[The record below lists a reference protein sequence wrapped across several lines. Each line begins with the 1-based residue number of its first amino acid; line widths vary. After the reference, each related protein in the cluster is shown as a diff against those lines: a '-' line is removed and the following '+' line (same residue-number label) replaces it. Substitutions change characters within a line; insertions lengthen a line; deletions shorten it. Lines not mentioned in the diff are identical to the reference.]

1 MRVLDLLQD
10 ADLHVI
16 DHQRHPLRIAC
27 IFERLRNVQAVD
39 AFHVL
44 TPNEILRSGPA
55 AFRKYAPG
63 LTSRAVSAPS
73 RMAFDRLPARPDLQ
87 NLIDR
92 FGHRLL
98 SGLCY
103 RIGYRLNDFL
113 EIVGLSIGVSLAAT
127 AIAAGIGVLF
137 GAALAIFAFPGRQ
150 LVIVLINAL
159 FGLPPVVVGLV
170 LYLALSRS
178 GPLGSLELLFTPT
191 AMVIAQTI
199 LAAPI
204 ITALVHRASER
215 AWARYGDEL
224 VMDGATRLQPIPQIL
239 MIIRADVVTAVLAG
253 FGRTVSEVGAVILV
267 GGNIRGLTRTM
278 TTAIALQTSQG
289 DLSLAL
295 ALGIVLVGISISIS
309 ATVFALAGRART
321 AGSDEV

>member
-1 MRVLDLLQD
+1 MDIEMR
-10 ADLHVI
+10 
-16 DHQRHPLRIAC
+16 
-27 IFERLRNVQAVD
+27 
-39 AFHVL
+39 
-44 TPNEILRSGPA
+44 
-55 AFRKYAPG
+55 
-63 LTSRAVSAPS
+63 
-73 RMAFDRLPARPDLQ
+73 
-87 NLIDR
+87 
-92 FGHRLL
+92 
-98 SGLCY
+98 
-103 RIGYRLNDFL
+103 DFL

-127 AIAAGIGVLF
+127 AAATAISLPI
-137 GAALAIFAFPGRQ
+137 GAALAIYSFHGRRWLVVLVNAF
-150 LVIVLINAL
+150 

-178 GPLGSLELLFTPT
+178 GPLGSLGLLFTPA

-199 LAAPI
+199 LAIPI
-204 ITALVHRASER
+204 ITALVHRGSER

-224 VMDGATRLQPIPQIL
+224 TSDGATRLQAVPQIL
-239 MIIRADVVTAVLAG
+239 RIIRADLLTAVLAG

-289 DLSLAL
+289 ELSLAL
-295 ALGIVLVGISISIS
+295 ALGAVLVGISISIS